1 MRIGVDL
8 GGHTITAARVLL
20 NEGQRP
26 VIDEAAE
33 IKTPP
38 GRGVADVMDAIA
50 ALAAALSAG
59 HEAEGV
65 GLAVPGALDAHRG
78 YTKRMSNFPKEWDCL
93 DIPNA
98 LSGAMAG
105 KGLRLPVKIEN
116 DANCYALGEGAA
128 GEAAGLSDYVVFTM
142 GTGIG
147 CGIVMG
153 GRLITGAHGL
163 AAEGG
168 HIVVSG
174 SDPCGC
180 GGIGHAETLAAAD
193 GTRKRAEALGLPG
206 DFRDLWAM
214 RDDPAAKSAKKVLDV
229 TLDGMARAVATVCQ
243 LLDPEVI
250 IIGGG
255 MSRAAGITSA
265 IKDAAMPYLGLP
277 YREFLDL
284 RVSSLGGKAALYGAA
299 FI

>member
-8 GGHTITAARVLL
+8 GGHTITVARVLL
-20 NEGQRP
+20 QEGQRP
-26 VIDEAAE
+26 LIDEAAE
-33 IKTPP
+33 IRTPP
-38 GRGVADVMDAIA
+38 ERGVADVMDAIA
-50 ALAAALSAG
+50 SLAAALSAG

-65 GLAVPGALDAHRG
+65 GLTVPGALDAYRR

-98 LSGAMAG
+98 LSRAMAG
-105 KGLRLPVKIEN
+105 KGLSLPVKIEN

-128 GEAAGLSDYVVFTM
+128 GEAVGLSDYVVFTM

-147 CGIVMG
+147 CGIVVG

-174 SDPCGC
+174 NAPCGC
-180 GGIGHAETLAAAD
+180 GGIGHSETLAAAD

-214 RDDPAAKSAKKVLDV
+214 RGDPAAKRVLDV
-229 TLDGMARAVATVCQ
+229 TLDGMARTVATVCQ
-243 LLDPEVI
+243 LLDPEAV

-255 MSRAAGITSA
+255 MSRAEGIADA
-265 IKDAAMPYLGLP
+265 IKEAAMPYLGLP
-277 YREFLDL
+277 YREFLNL
-284 RVSSLGGKAALYGAA
+284 RVSSLDSKAALYGAA